1 MTNATEIVTR
11 LKELTAFIEDA
22 QERLKKGEVLNLS
35 HLDGDVAELCE
46 QTLQLSPSDAG
57 RIQPLMGNMITK
69 LEELGLALKDFQ
81 NHLKNRV
88 K

>member
-1 MTNATEIVTR
+1 MTKADEIVNR
-11 LKELTAFIEDA
+11 LKELTTFIEDA
-22 QERLKKGEVLNLS
+22 QERLKKGEILNLS

-46 QTLQLSPSDAG
+46 QTLQLSPVDAG
-57 RIQPLMGNMITK
+57 RVQPIMGSMITK

-81 NHLKNRV
+81 SHLKNKV